1 MMFRPRPPLLV
12 GCLLLFVLLAFFSW
26 TTDAT
31 SSIFSSSSTSKNQN
45 AFRDHL
51 AQQKKQPHPQP
62 DHQQHRRQASGGRNT
77 RGPAALFILPATAT
91 NFTNLSPSA
100 LAIVSNSI
108 TDEEVNVTFSSAAI
122 ASLAGGVWV
131 QDFNFTYS
139 NALDVVD
146 SHAASALIS
155 LLVASGTKHCTSG
168 LCLRDVHEAWARG
181 AIERGYVEA
190 LASDIYA
197 NYAAV

>member
-1 MMFRPRPPLLV
+1 M
-12 GCLLLFVLLAFFSW
+12 
-26 TTDAT
+26 
-31 SSIFSSSSTSKNQN
+31 
-45 AFRDHL
+45 
-51 AQQKKQPHPQP
+51 
-62 DHQQHRRQASGGRNT
+62 
-77 RGPAALFILPATAT
+77 
-91 NFTNLSPSA
+91 
-100 LAIVSNSI
+100 SNSI
-108 TDEEVNVTFSSAAI
+108 SDEDVNVTFSSDAI

-181 AIERGYVEA
+181 AIERGYVA
-190 LASDIYA
+190 PCVD
-197 NYAAV
+197 